1 MKIARSLVIS
11 TALFGLVALTVTA
24 TGFGLAQQDD
34 SSRWIEQRVAKRI
47 VSRIEARLNMTI
59 EQREQV
65 KAVLKAEEPTI
76 LALAERGKIERD
88 ELVQM
93 QTFDEPQVH
102 DVARRYAATNTDIL
116 VERAKVRMELLAVLN
131 DAQRQQLEAM
141 RAKLG
146 AHFAERL
153 DSLLDAI

>member
-1 MKIARSLVIS
+1 
-11 TALFGLVALTVTA
+11 
-24 TGFGLAQQDD
+24 
-34 SSRWIEQRVAKRI
+34 
-47 VSRIEARLNMTI
+47 MTI